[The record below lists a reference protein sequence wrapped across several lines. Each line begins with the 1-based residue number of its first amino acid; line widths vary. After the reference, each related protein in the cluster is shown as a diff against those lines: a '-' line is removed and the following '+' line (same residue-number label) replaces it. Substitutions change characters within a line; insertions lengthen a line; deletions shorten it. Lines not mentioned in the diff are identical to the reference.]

1 MDEYKR
7 VTLSP
12 KPYRVEKYN
21 STRKRLPSP
30 HSPIKK
36 ALSPS
41 YESTYLGDQYDT
53 PEVTRAWDAFVT
65 VRDKNKGL
73 HKHAYRQHRDHFRA
87 FKTADDKVTHCGK
100 LSNKPIVTPVCFD
113 DQGHS
118 QKDGIFTEA
127 QAANLKMIEI
137 CPKTFCFI
145 PIKTKAMIFGAV
157 SSRGELAA
165 RLLRAFYTEEELRDA
180 KSLGNLRNGAVIISA
195 IIELIT
201 SAQIGPEEQ
210 KAVLNATVLNE
221 LCKKYPPSVAYQKA
235 FMKTL
240 LHKLEESE
248 VEMCDEIYEVYT
260 DLLQQTEDEDD
271 ILCYKTY
278 HLPNSETV
286 SLQESIH
293 LISQGTT
300 GLNTWQAA
308 LHLAEW
314 AFENSDLLENRKVLE
329 LGSGLGL
336 TGIAICKQCKL
347 RSLTFSD
354 CHPQVLYLLMVNL
367 EINFNSDPN
376 SWAIKA
382 VLPENQTVTLKRRK
396 MIRSIRRQLS
406 VKHDIGMEQ
415 SDIMEISCTSSASTD
430 DLEEESDDELDI
442 GIFTPDEEFW
452 EEGDYAESYKL
463 CCDNRVSLLQLD
475 WSKGSHD
482 FLDKLAPDIIL
493 AADVVYDKEVIP
505 SLVRI
510 LLKVLKPKKNNVPI
524 AYIAST
530 VRNEDTR
537 DFFLINLANEG
548 LAYEMVEPPK
558 EKTFH
563 YDDIIPIEILRIHYS
578 GT

>member
-1 MDEYKR
+1 M
-7 VTLSP
+7 V
-12 KPYRVEKYN
+12 
-21 STRKRLPSP
+21 
-30 HSPIKK
+30 PI
-36 ALSPS
+36 
-41 YESTYLGDQYDT
+41 
-53 PEVTRAWDAFVT
+53 R
-65 VRDKNKGL
+65 R
-73 HKHAYRQHRDHFRA
+73 
-87 FKTADDKVTHCGK
+87 
-100 LSNKPIVTPVCFD
+100 
-113 DQGHS
+113 
-118 QKDGIFTEA
+118 
-127 QAANLKMIEI
+127 
-137 CPKTFCFI
+137 
-145 PIKTKAMIFGAV
+145 IKWNT
-157 SSRGELAA
+157 
-165 RLLRAFYTEEELRDA
+165 
-180 KSLGNLRNGAVIISA
+180 
-195 IIELIT
+195 ELIT

-210 KAVLNATVLNE
+210 KAVLNATVLND

-260 DLLQQTEDEDD
+260 DLLLQTEDEDD

-278 HLPNSETV
+278 HLPNGETV

-314 AFENSDLLENRKVLE
+314 AFENSDLLENREVKDLHLAEWAFENSHLLENREVKDLHLAEWAFENSHLLENRKVLE

-376 SWAIKA
+376 SCVIKA
-382 VLPENQTVTLKRRK
+382 ILPENQTVTSKRRK

-406 VKHDIGMEQ
+406 VKQDIGMEQ
-415 SDIMEISCTSSASTD
+415 SDIMEISCTSSASAD
-430 DLEEESDDELDI
+430 DLEEESDDDLDI
-442 GIFTPDEEFW
+442 GIFTPNEEFW
-452 EEGDYAESYKL
+452 EEGDYAESFKL
-463 CCDNRVSLLQLD
+463 CCDKRISLLQLD
-475 WSKGSHD
+475 WSKGSHN

-505 SLVRI
+505 SLVRV
-510 LLKVLKPKKNNVPI
+510 LLKVLKPKKNIVPV

-548 LAYEMVEPPK
+548 LAYEIVEPPK

>member
-1 MDEYKR
+1 MFRHILDSR
-7 VTLSP
+7 TSS
-12 KPYRVEKYN
+12 N
-21 STRKRLPSP
+21 
-30 HSPIKK
+30 
-36 ALSPS
+36 
-41 YESTYLGDQYDT
+41 
-53 PEVTRAWDAFVT
+53 T
-65 VRDKNKGL
+65 V
-73 HKHAYRQHRDHFRA
+73 HA
-87 FKTADDKVTHCGK
+87 T
-100 LSNKPIVTPVCFD
+100 
-113 DQGHS
+113 
-118 QKDGIFTEA
+118 
-127 QAANLKMIEI
+127 
-137 CPKTFCFI
+137 
-145 PIKTKAMIFGAV
+145 
-157 SSRGELAA
+157 
-165 RLLRAFYTEEELRDA
+165 
-180 KSLGNLRNGAVIISA
+180 
-195 IIELIT
+195 ELIT
-201 SAQIGPEEQ
+201 NAQIGPEEQ

-278 HLPNSETV
+278 HLPNGETV

-314 AFENSDLLENRKVLE
+314 AFENSGLLENKKVLE

-354 CHPQVLYLLMVNL
+354 CHPQVLYLLMH
-367 EINFNSDPN
+367 
-376 SWAIKA
+376 
-382 VLPENQTVTLKRRK
+382 QTSAQCETRYRYGTV
-396 MIRSIRRQLS
+396 IRHYGNKLY
-406 VKHDIGMEQ
+406 VPA
-415 SDIMEISCTSSASTD
+415 SAD

-463 CCDNRVSLLQLD
+463 CCDNRISLLQLD

>member
-1 MDEYKR
+1 
-7 VTLSP
+7 
-12 KPYRVEKYN
+12 
-21 STRKRLPSP
+21 
-30 HSPIKK
+30 
-36 ALSPS
+36 
-41 YESTYLGDQYDT
+41 
-53 PEVTRAWDAFVT
+53 
-65 VRDKNKGL
+65 
-73 HKHAYRQHRDHFRA
+73 
-87 FKTADDKVTHCGK
+87 
-100 LSNKPIVTPVCFD
+100 
-113 DQGHS
+113 
-118 QKDGIFTEA
+118 
-127 QAANLKMIEI
+127 
-137 CPKTFCFI
+137 
-145 PIKTKAMIFGAV
+145 
-157 SSRGELAA
+157 
-165 RLLRAFYTEEELRDA
+165 
-180 KSLGNLRNGAVIISA
+180 
-195 IIELIT
+195 
-201 SAQIGPEEQ
+201 
-210 KAVLNATVLNE
+210 
-221 LCKKYPPSVAYQKA
+221 
-235 FMKTL
+235 MKTL

-278 HLPNSETV
+278 HLPNGETV

-314 AFENSDLLENRKVLE
+314 AFENSGLLENKKVLE

-376 SWAIKA
+376 SCAIKA
-382 VLPENQTVTLKRRK
+382 ILPENQTFTLKRRK

-406 VKHDIGMEQ
+406 VKQDIGMEQ
-415 SDIMEISCTSSASTD
+415 SSDIMEISCTSSASAD

-463 CCDNRVSLLQLD
+463 CCDNRISLLQLD

>member
-1 MDEYKR
+1 MAASMSSIDTKVILHEISCQFFEM
-7 VTLSP
+7 V
-12 KPYRVEKYN
+12 
-21 STRKRLPSP
+21 
-30 HSPIKK
+30 PI
-36 ALSPS
+36 
-41 YESTYLGDQYDT
+41 
-53 PEVTRAWDAFVT
+53 R
-65 VRDKNKGL
+65 R
-73 HKHAYRQHRDHFRA
+73 
-87 FKTADDKVTHCGK
+87 
-100 LSNKPIVTPVCFD
+100 
-113 DQGHS
+113 
-118 QKDGIFTEA
+118 
-127 QAANLKMIEI
+127 
-137 CPKTFCFI
+137 
-145 PIKTKAMIFGAV
+145 IKWRT
-157 SSRGELAA
+157 
-165 RLLRAFYTEEELRDA
+165 
-180 KSLGNLRNGAVIISA
+180 
-195 IIELIT
+195 ELIT

-278 HLPNSETV
+278 HLPNGETV

-314 AFENSDLLENRKVLE
+314 AFENSGLLENRKVLE

-376 SWAIKA
+376 SCAIKA
-382 VLPENQTVTLKRRK
+382 ILPENQTVTLKRRK

-406 VKHDIGMEQ
+406 VKQDIGMEQ
-415 SDIMEISCTSSASTD
+415 SSDIMEISCTSSASAD

-452 EEGDYAESYKL
+452 EEGDYVESYKL
-463 CCDNRVSLLQLD
+463 CCDNRISLLQLD